1 MMGAII
7 MTVATLNMIRIDRRR
22 REPLQLQLYE
32 QVRQAIISRE
42 LIAGVRL
49 PSTRDLVEQLGLS
62 GNTIVNAFDRL
73 VAEGYLDS
81 RMGSGIYVSHLPAV
95 NRSLI
100 TRASSS
106 DLALNERPRIALR
119 VAALRKVRVNPEYPT
134 TKVRPFRPCQPAI
147 DQFPLRSWNRARSYA
162 LRLQSKE
169 FMHEGDV
176 IGLSRLRAALA
187 TYLRDARGV
196 KCEAD
201 QIIITVGAQEALSLV
216 AESLVERGDS
226 VCIEDPGYLG
236 ARAAFI
242 RAEAKLIPIPID
254 AEGLTI
260 PNLRQTPRLIYTTP
274 SRQFPLG
281 VTMTLSRRLALLEFA
296 RYSRAWIIEDDYDSE
311 FRYTGRPVP
320 SLQGLDKSSRVIY
333 VGSFSKVL
341 FGSLRLGYIVAPHAL
356 VETICKLK
364 EVEYGSSPAIEQAT
378 AAVFIEE
385 GYFSTHVRRMRK
397 LYRERRDN
405 FLQTANKYL
414 GGLLNF
420 PPIDAGMDAVGWLAR
435 GTDDAAFSKRLADA
449 GIDAPPLSAY
459 SLRTFA
465 PGLIFGFT
473 GFSTGQSRSAMQ
485 NIIGAC
491 S

>member
-1 MMGAII
+1 MMGAI
-7 MTVATLNMIRIDRRR
+7 MTVVTLNMIRIDRRR

-62 GNTIVNAFDRL
+62 RNTIVNAFDRL

-81 RMGSGIYVSHLPAV
+81 RVGSGIYVAHLPAV
-95 NRSLI
+95 NRLPTI
-100 TRASSS
+100 TASSS
-106 DLALNERPRIALR
+106 HFALNERPRIAR
-119 VAALRKVRVNPEYPT
+119 PFAALTKVRVTPEYPT
-134 TKVRPFRPCQPAI
+134 SKVRPFRPCQPAI
-147 DQFPLRSWNRARSYA
+147 DQFPLRSWNRALSLA
-162 LRLQSKE
+162 LRLQAKE
-169 FMHEGDV
+169 LMHEGNV
-176 IGLSRLRAALA
+176 IGLPRLRASLA

-196 KCEAD
+196 RCEAD
-201 QIIITVGAQEALSLV
+201 QIIITAGAQEALSMI

-242 RAEAKLIPIPID
+242 RAEAKLIPTPVD

-260 PNLRQTPRLIYTTP
+260 PNLRQPPRLIYTTP

-311 FRYTGRPVP
+311 FRYTGRPAP
-320 SLQGLDKSSRVIY
+320 SLQGLDQGSRVIY

-364 EVEYGSSPAIEQAT
+364 EIEYGSSPMIEQAT

-385 GYFSTHVRRMRK
+385 GYFSTHVRRMRN
-397 LYRERRDN
+397 LYRERRDH
-405 FLQTANKYL
+405 FLQAAKKHL
-414 GGLLNF
+414 SGLLTF
-420 PPIDAGMDAVGWLAR
+420 PPIEAGMDALGWLEDEK
-435 GTDDAAFSKRLADA
+435 GEAAFSKRLAAA

-459 SLRTFA
+459 ALRPCA
-465 PGLIFGFT
+465 SGLVFGFT
-473 GFSTGQSRSAMQ
+473 GFSLGQTRSAMQ
-485 NIIGAC
+485 NMIGAC
-491 S
+491 K